1 MAATGNV
8 YENAMMES
16 FFKTL
21 KHKEVHLYEY
31 ETYHHVVTRLPHF
44 IEDVYNQKRLHS
56 ALGYRPPNEF
66 EEVVLTQ
73 RINTTPPDSPNPICP
88 IIGVQSIFPETE
100 GGYTLQTPSL
110 SR

>member
-31 ETYHHVVTRLPHF
+31 ETYHHVVTSFPISSRTFIIKRDFTRRLVTGHLM
-44 IEDVYNQKRLHS
+44 NLKR
-56 ALGYRPPNEF
+56 
-66 EEVVLTQ
+66 
-73 RINTTPPDSPNPICP
+73 
-88 IIGVQSIFPETE
+88 
-100 GGYTLQTPSL
+100 
-110 SR
+110 

>member
-1 MAATGNV
+1 
-8 YENAMMES
+8 MMES

-21 KHKEVHLYEY
+21 KHEEVHLCEY
-31 ETYHHVVTRLPHF
+31 ETYHDVVTRLPHF

-73 RINTTPPDSPNPICP
+73 RINTTPPDSPNPISNHRGTVHNDVRKTFKDGNRTKMEDNDFVKKLFQELP
-88 IIGVQSIFPETE
+88 
-100 GGYTLQTPSL
+100 
-110 SR
+110 